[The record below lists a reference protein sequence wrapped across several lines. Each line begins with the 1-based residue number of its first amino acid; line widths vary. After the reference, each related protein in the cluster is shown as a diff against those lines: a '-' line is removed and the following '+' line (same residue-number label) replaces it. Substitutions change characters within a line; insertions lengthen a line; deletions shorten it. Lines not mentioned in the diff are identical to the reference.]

1 MCVGGIWSLFYHP
14 ELPESC
20 RQVMEVV
27 ALDTPAPPVC
37 PHLTGSPP
45 PPPLKTNKG
54 PQPRA
59 RLDLWGHV
67 GQSGQRPTA
76 APSSGPQRSCSQS
89 QKAHW
94 VPTSLKV
101 PSSLAV
107 I

>member
-1 MCVGGIWSLFYHP
+1 
-14 ELPESC
+14 
-20 RQVMEVV
+20 MEVV
-27 ALDTPAPPVC
+27 ALDTPAPLVC
-37 PHLTGSPP
+37 PHLTGKPP
-45 PPPLKTNKG
+45 PPK
-54 PQPRA
+54 QRAAARA